1 MRFVVYRYNERVQ
14 NDDFFF
20 VLDMEINRK
29 IDAEKLVLDRQKW
42 NRDRTKFHSYKVRN
56 RNLNQDF
63 CKIKNIVNTLY
74 MR

>member
-20 VLDMEINRK
+20 VLDTEINRK

>member
-29 IDAEKLVLDRQKW
+29 IDAEKLVLDR
-42 NRDRTKFHSYKVRN
+42 
-56 RNLNQDF
+56 
-63 CKIKNIVNTLY
+63 
-74 MR
+74 